1 LRSGERKRVS
11 KGMRDKEG
19 YWYKNETL
27 IDRLGITSKEQKHM
41 KTIIGTDE
49 KYDRNNERRRANRR
63 NENGLTKKQQ
73 ELQELKEQIVELRKQ
88 GLSMQN
94 IADKLNINKTKV
106 VRLCK

>member
-1 LRSGERKRVS
+1 
-11 KGMRDKEG
+11 
-19 YWYKNETL
+19 L
-27 IDRLGITSKEQKHM
+27 IERLGITSKEQKHM

>member
-1 LRSGERKRVS
+1 
-11 KGMRDKEG
+11 

-27 IDRLGITSKEQKHM
+27 IERLGITSKEQKHM